1 MKGQRFVTIY
11 DFEDPET
18 FALVKE
24 KGYGWMFWGSFGGR
38 MKGPT
43 HFWPCGT
50 KVDAPE
56 YCRYIIPAV
65 FDWLETFGRPPMLFQ
80 QDNAPAHASK
90 IIQSYMT
97 YLEIQTFPWP
107 LRSPDLSPIEN
118 VWHWMK
124 NYMEITY
131 DLQKLTLE
139 KLKLAIQAAWEAVP
153 EWFLEALARSM
164 IRRLRQVIER
174 EGREIDY

>member
-1 MKGQRFVTIY
+1 
-11 DFEDPET
+11 
-18 FALVKE
+18 
-24 KGYGWMFWGSFGGR
+24 
-38 MKGPT
+38 
-43 HFWPCGT
+43 
-50 KVDAPE
+50 
-56 YCRYIIPAV
+56 
-65 FDWLETFGRPPMLFQ
+65 
-80 QDNAPAHASK
+80 
-90 IIQSYMT
+90 MT

-107 LRSPDLSPIEN
+107 PRSPDLSPIEN

-131 DLQKLTLE
+131 DLQKLTQE
-139 KLKLAIQAAWEAVP
+139 ELKLAIQAAWEAVP